1 MKVYAIVSGYY
12 PEKIH
17 HLYDPIYTTKEDA
30 IKMLHEICD
39 ALNFKNEKCTTNDS
53 NFDKCFVDE
62 EKMYVYHITQIET
75 GWNGTTRTFET
86 KVIPCAWVETREL
99 L

>member
-17 HLYDPIYTTKEDA
+17 HLYDPMYTTKEPA

-39 ALNFKNEKCTTNDS
+39 ALNLRKKQRLEEDIGYNG
-53 NFDKCFVDE
+53 FDYYVDE
-62 EKMYVYHITQIET
+62 EKMYVYHIANIET
-75 GWNGTTRTFET
+75 SYRHTESFD
-86 KVIPCAWVETREL
+86 IPCAWVETREL

>member
-17 HLYDPIYTTKEDA
+17 HLYDPMYTTKESA

-39 ALNFKNEKCTTNDS
+39 TLNLRSEQRMEEDIGLNT
-53 NFDKCFVDE
+53 FDYHVDE
-62 EKMYVYHITQIET
+62 EKMYVYHVALIK
-75 GWNGTTRTFET
+75 TTYNQTDA
-86 KVIPCAWVETREL
+86 VDIPCVWVETREL

>member
-1 MKVYAIVSGYY
+1 MKVFAIVSGFY

-17 HLYDPIYTTKEDA
+17 HLYDPIYTTKEAA

-39 ALNFKNEKCTTNDS
+39 ALNLNNKQCMEKDISLNA
-53 NFDKCFVDE
+53 FDYQVDE
-62 EKMYVYHITQIET
+62 EKMYIYHVALIQ
-75 GWNGTTRTFET
+75 TTYNHTDA
-86 KVIPCAWVETREL
+86 VDIPCVWIEIREL